1 MANPYKFRKLFKPIK
16 EATSDAYKAAVEN
29 PYIQNYA
36 DVVGGKKGRIAQ
48 GFGLGAP
55 VYATNKIIDMAVPQR
70 TTEPEKIIEDEV
82 DITVEAGPEKDNI
95 LIEENEIQID
105 AGDADAA
112 DESTN
117 VSDGADSSNSD
128 TTTSALVDQ
137 SNKYM
142 DSYDNDSLARIDGY
156 KDVIRQFMGDG
167 DEGQRMQKMGM
178 LVQLGSA
185 LMSGRS
191 MDSGMKGF
199 MDIVGQAG
207 MQIAPTLFSMGVE
220 KGKAEREIGAAAL
233 NMYLSEIDTQADRSG
248 PIMAVYENVYKRG
261 ENNEVMYGNDGNP
274 ITLEKR
280 KVGDYYRK
288 SPKMNQFMDANEA
301 YGVPKYTFLDPNSSE
316 GAGQAAGLF
325 GSNTSGATAE
335 GTAARD
341 SQMSYARFI
350 GQGLDTMADTIMPIL
365 IQNKDVL
372 AGITGEIGRLVAGP
386 AAAVEQISNAIT
398 NGLGGQE
405 KLNDMYN
412 SQVDSMIDK
421 NWRQGDKY
429 EGFAVLDSPNYFMKI
444 DGKEVGFFID
454 AENKYGL
461 NVGAQYANGKQVEP
475 GEATYYATQDGL
487 TRLLQNP
494 YQNQMI
500 TFENTLGLMLSRDRQ
515 PTGRMLADIMKR
527 SFEDTKMTGLTG
539 RSADPYKVIS
549 NYAFIFNEL
558 KAHRE
563 KALGFAGYTNDVAE
577 STQNGKNKIYAPS
590 EYNIKGMD
598 KFASLYYQLRSNP
611 VDKHRYAALNI
622 GTMDYGAWLQSV
634 GGNLQLDNAE
644 NNQTTESITNDIM
657 EQMK

>member
-1 MANPYKFRKLFKPIK
+1 MVNPYKFRKLFKPIK

-29 PYIQNYA
+29 PYVQNYA
-36 DVVGGKKGRIAQ
+36 DVVGGKRGRIAQ
-48 GFGLGAP
+48 GLGIAAP
-55 VYATNKIIDMAVPQR
+55 VYASNKIMDMAVPQR
-70 TTEPEKIIEDEV
+70 TVEPEREEIINE
-82 DITVEAGPEKDNI
+82 DITVEETPTEDNI

-105 AGDADAA
+105 PGDAGAA

-117 VSDGADSSNSD
+117 ISEGADSSNSD

-137 SNKYM
+137 SNNYM
-142 DSYDNDSLARIDGY
+142 DSYDNDSLARIEGY

-167 DEGQRMQKMGM
+167 DEGMRMQKMGLM
-178 LVQLGSA
+178 LQLGSA
-185 LMSGRS
+185 LMSGKS

-199 MDIVGQAG
+199 MDIIGQAG
-207 MQIAPTLFSMGVE
+207 MQVAPTLFQMGVE

-233 NMYLSEIDTQADRSG
+233 NMYMTELDSQSDRSG
-248 PIMAVYENVYKRG
+248 PIMAVYENVHKTG
-261 ENNEVMYGNDGNP
+261 ENGQLLYGNDGNP
-274 ITLEKR
+274 IVLEKR

-288 SPKMNQFMDANEA
+288 SPKMDQFMAANEA
-301 YGVPKYTFLDPNSSE
+301 YGVPKYTFIDPNSNKE
-316 GAGQAAGLF
+316 AAQAAGLF
-325 GSNTSGATAE
+325 GNTSATAE

-341 SQMSYARFI
+341 AQMSYARFI
-350 GQGLDTMADTIMPIL
+350 GQGLDTMADVIMPIL

-372 AGITGEIGRLVAGP
+372 AGITGEIGRLAAGP
-386 AAAVEQISNAIT
+386 AAAVEQISNAVM
-398 NGLGGQE
+398 NGLGGQG
-405 KLNDMYN
+405 KLNEMYN

-421 NWRQGDKY
+421 NWKQGERY
-429 EGFAVLDSPNYFMKI
+429 QGFAVLDSPNYFMNI
-444 DGKEVGFFID
+444 NGKEVGFFID
-454 AENKYGL
+454 AENKYGR
-461 NVGAQYANGKQVEP
+461 NANAQYVNGKQVEP

-549 NYAFIFNEL
+549 NYAFIFKEL

-577 STQNGKNKIYAPS
+577 STQNGGVKIYAPS

-598 KFASLYYQLRSNP
+598 KFASLYYQLRHNKI
-611 VDKHRYAALNI
+611 DGYRYATHDI
-622 GTMDYGAWLQSV
+622 GTMDYGAWVQSV

-644 NNQTTESITNDIM
+644 NNKSTEDITNDIM

>member
-1 MANPYKFRKLFKPIK
+1 MVNPYKFRKLFKPIK

-29 PYIQNYA
+29 PYVQNYA
-36 DVVGGKKGRIAQ
+36 DVVGGKRGRIAQ
-48 GFGLGAP
+48 GFGLAAP
-55 VYATNKIIDMAVPQR
+55 VYATNKIMDMAVPQR
-70 TTEPEKIIEDEV
+70 TVEPEREV
-82 DITVEAGPEKDNI
+82 ELNEDITVEETPKEDNI

-105 AGDADAA
+105 PGDAGAA

-117 VSDGADSSNSD
+117 ISEGADDSNSD

-137 SNKYM
+137 SNNYM
-142 DSYDNDSLARIDGY
+142 DSYDNDSLARIEGY

-167 DEGQRMQKMGM
+167 DEGMRMQKAGLM
-178 LVQLGSA
+178 LQLGSA
-185 LMSGRS
+185 LMSGKS

-199 MDIVGQAG
+199 MDIIGQAG
-207 MQIAPTLFSMGVE
+207 MQVAPTLFQMGVE

-233 NMYLSEIDTQADRSG
+233 NMYMTELDSQSDRSG
-248 PIMAVYENVYKRG
+248 PIMAVYENVYKTG
-261 ENNEVMYGNDGNP
+261 ENNQLLYGNDGNP
-274 ITLEKR
+274 IILEKR

-288 SPKMNQFMDANEA
+288 SPKMDQFMAANEA
-301 YGVPKYTFLDPNSSE
+301 YGVPRYTFLDPNSSE

-325 GSNTSGATAE
+325 GNNTSATAE

-341 SQMSYARFI
+341 AQMSYARFI
-350 GQGLDTMADTIMPIL
+350 GQGLDTMADVIMPIL

-386 AAAVEQISNAIT
+386 AAAVEQISNAVM
-398 NGLGGQE
+398 NGLGGQG

-421 NWRQGDKY
+421 NWKGGEKY
-429 EGFAVLDSPNYFMKI
+429 QGFAVLDSPNYFMNI
-444 DGKEVGFFID
+444 NGKEVGFFID
-454 AENKYGL
+454 AENKYGR
-461 NVGAQYANGKQVEP
+461 NSNPQYVNGKQVDP

-549 NYAFIFNEL
+549 NYAFIFKEL

-577 STQNGKNKIYAPS
+577 STQNGGVKIYAPR
-590 EYNIKGMD
+590 EYDIKGMD
-598 KFASLYYQLRSNP
+598 KFASLYYQLRHNKI
-611 VDKHRYAALNI
+611 DGYRYATHDI
-622 GTMDYGAWLQSV
+622 GTMDYGAWVQSI

-644 NNQTTESITNDIM
+644 NNKSTEDITNDIM

>member
-1 MANPYKFRKLFKPIK
+1 MVNPYKFRKLFKPIK

-29 PYIQNYA
+29 PYVQNYA
-36 DVVGGKKGRIAQ
+36 DVVGGKSGRIAQ
-48 GFGLGAP
+48 GFGIAAP
-55 VYATNKIIDMAVPQR
+55 VYATNKIVDMAVPQR
-70 TTEPEKIIEDEV
+70 TVEPEREEIINE
-82 DITVEAGPEKDNI
+82 DITVEETPKEDNI

-105 AGDADAA
+105 PGDEDAA

-117 VSDGADSSNSD
+117 VSDKADSSNSD

-142 DSYDNDSLARIDGY
+142 DSYDNDSLARIEGY

-167 DEGQRMQKMGM
+167 DEGMRMQKAGLM
-178 LVQLGSA
+178 LQLGSA
-185 LMSGRS
+185 LMSGKS

-199 MDIVGQAG
+199 MDIIGQAG
-207 MQIAPTLFSMGVE
+207 MQVAPTLFQMGVE

-233 NMYLSEIDTQADRSG
+233 NMYMSELDTQADRSG

-325 GSNTSGATAE
+325 GSNTSATAE

-341 SQMSYARFI
+341 AQMSYARFI
-350 GQGLDTMADTIMPIL
+350 GQGLDTMADVIMPIL

-398 NGLGGQE
+398 NGLGGQAE
-405 KLNDMYN
+405 LNKMYN
-412 SQVDSMIDK
+412 SNVDSMIDK
-421 NWRQGDKY
+421 NWRQGEKY
-429 EGFAVLDSPNYFMKI
+429 QGFAVLDSPNYFMKI

-454 AENKYGL
+454 AENKYGR
-461 NVGAQYANGKQVEP
+461 NSNPQYVNGKQVDP

-549 NYAFIFNEL
+549 NYGFIFNEL

-598 KFASLYYQLRSNP
+598 KFASLYYQLRNNP
-611 VDKHRYAALNI
+611 VDQHRYAALNI
-622 GTMDYGAWLQSV
+622 GTMDYGAWLQSI
-634 GGNLQLDNAE
+634 GGNIQLDNAE

>member
-1 MANPYKFRKLFKPIK
+1 MVNPYKFRKLFKPIK

-29 PYIQNYA
+29 PYVQNYA
-36 DVVGGKKGRIAQ
+36 DVVGGKRGRIAQ
-48 GFGLGAP
+48 GFGLAAP
-55 VYATNKIIDMAVPQR
+55 VYATNKIMDMAVPQR
-70 TTEPEKIIEDEV
+70 TVEPEREV
-82 DITVEAGPEKDNI
+82 ELNEDITVEETPKEDNI

-105 AGDADAA
+105 PGDAGAA

-117 VSDGADSSNSD
+117 ISEGADDSNSD

-137 SNKYM
+137 SNNYM
-142 DSYDNDSLARIDGY
+142 DSYDNDSLARIEGY

-167 DEGQRMQKMGM
+167 DEGMRMQKAGLM
-178 LVQLGSA
+178 LQLGSA
-185 LMSGRS
+185 LMSGKS

-199 MDIVGQAG
+199 MDIIGQAG
-207 MQIAPTLFSMGVE
+207 MQVAPTLFQMGVE

-233 NMYLSEIDTQADRSG
+233 NMYMTELDTQSDRSG
-248 PIMAVYENVYKRG
+248 PIMAVYENVHKTG
-261 ENNEVMYGNDGNP
+261 ENGELLYGNDGNP
-274 ITLEKR
+274 IVLEKR

-301 YGVPKYTFLDPNSSE
+301 YGVPKYTFIDPNSNKE
-316 GAGQAAGLF
+316 AAQAAGLF
-325 GSNTSGATAE
+325 GNTSVTAE

-341 SQMSYARFI
+341 AQMSYARFI
-350 GQGLDTMADTIMPIL
+350 GQGLDTMADVIMPIL

-372 AGITGEIGRLVAGP
+372 AGITGEIGRLAAGP
-386 AAAVEQISNAIT
+386 AAAVEQISNAVM
-398 NGLGGQE
+398 NGLGGQG

-412 SQVDSMIDK
+412 SQVDSMVDK
-421 NWRQGDKY
+421 NWKQGQRY
-429 EGFAVLDSPNYFMKI
+429 EGFAVLDSPNYFMNI
-444 DGKEVGFFID
+444 NGKEVGFFID
-454 AENKYGL
+454 AENKYGR
-461 NVGAQYANGKQVEP
+461 NSNPQYVNGKQVDP

-549 NYAFIFNEL
+549 NYAFIFKEL

-563 KALGFAGYTNDVAE
+563 KALGFAGYTNDIAE
-577 STQNGKNKIYAPS
+577 SKQNGGVKTYAPM

-598 KFASLYYQLRSNP
+598 KFASLYYQLRHNKI
-611 VDKHRYAALNI
+611 DGYRYATHDI
-622 GTMDYGAWLQSV
+622 GTMDYGAWVQSV

-644 NNQTTESITNDIM
+644 NNKSTEDITNDIM

>member
-1 MANPYKFRKLFKPIK
+1 MVNPYKFRKLFKPIK

-55 VYATNKIIDMAVPQR
+55 VYATNKIIDMALPQR

-233 NMYLSEIDTQADRSG
+233 NMYLSELDTQADRSG

-325 GSNTSGATAE
+325 GSTSGATAE

-405 KLNDMYN
+405 KLNEMYN

-421 NWRQGDKY
+421 NWRQGEKY

-454 AENKYGL
+454 AENKYGR

-475 GEATYYATQDGL
+475 GESTYYATQDGL

-563 KALGFAGYTNDVAE
+563 KALGFAGYTNDVTE

-598 KFASLYYQLRSNP
+598 KFASLYYQLRNNKI
-611 VDKHRYAALNI
+611 DGYRYATEDI

>member
-1 MANPYKFRKLFKPIK
+1 MVNPYKFRKLFKPIK

-29 PYIQNYA
+29 PYVQNYA
-36 DVVGGKKGRIAQ
+36 DVVGGKSGRIAQ
-48 GFGLGAP
+48 GFGIAAP
-55 VYATNKIIDMAVPQR
+55 VYATNKIVDMAVPQR
-70 TTEPEKIIEDEV
+70 TVEPEREEIINE
-82 DITVEAGPEKDNI
+82 DITVEETPKEDNI

-105 AGDADAA
+105 PGDEDAA

-142 DSYDNDSLARIDGY
+142 DSYDNDSLARIEGY

-167 DEGQRMQKMGM
+167 DEGMRMQKAGLM
-178 LVQLGSA
+178 LQLGSA
-185 LMSGRS
+185 LMSGKS

-199 MDIVGQAG
+199 MDIIGQAG
-207 MQIAPTLFSMGVE
+207 MQVAPTLFQMGVE

-233 NMYLSEIDTQADRSG
+233 NMYMSELDTQADRSG

-325 GSNTSGATAE
+325 GSNTSATAE

-341 SQMSYARFI
+341 AQMSYARFI
-350 GQGLDTMADTIMPIL
+350 GQGLDTMADVIMPIL

-398 NGLGGQE
+398 NGLGGQGE
-405 KLNDMYN
+405 LNKIYN

-421 NWRQGDKY
+421 NWKGGEKY
-429 EGFAVLDSPNYFMKI
+429 QGFAVLDSPNYFMKI

-454 AENKYGL
+454 AENKYGR
-461 NVGAQYANGKQVEP
+461 NSNPQYVNGKQVDP

-563 KALGFAGYTNDVAE
+563 KALGFAGYTNDIAE

-611 VDKHRYAALNI
+611 VDQHRYAALNI
-622 GTMDYGAWLQSV
+622 GTMDYGAWLQSI
-634 GGNLQLDNAE
+634 GGNIQLDNAE
-644 NNQTTESITNDIM
+644 NNKTTEDITNDIM

>member
-1 MANPYKFRKLFKPIK
+1 MVNPYKFRKLFKPIK

-29 PYIQNYA
+29 PYVQNYA

-48 GFGLGAP
+48 AFGIGAP
-55 VYATNKIIDMAVPQR
+55 VYATNKIVDMAVPQR
-70 TTEPEKIIEDEV
+70 TVEPEKIIEEQE

-95 LIEENEIQID
+95 LIQENEIQID

-112 DESTN
+112 NESTN
-117 VSDGADSSNSD
+117 VSDNADSSNSD

-142 DSYDNDSLARIDGY
+142 DSYDNDSLARIEGY

-167 DEGQRMQKMGM
+167 DEGMRMQKAGLM
-178 LVQLGSA
+178 LQLGSA
-185 LMSGRS
+185 LMSGKS

-199 MDIVGQAG
+199 MDIIGQAG
-207 MQIAPTLFSMGVE
+207 MQVAPTLFQMGVE

-233 NMYLSEIDTQADRSG
+233 NMYMSELDTQADRSG

-325 GSNTSGATAE
+325 GSNTSATAE

-454 AENKYGL
+454 AQNKYGR

-549 NYAFIFNEL
+549 NYGFIFNEL

-577 STQNGKNKIYAPS
+577 STQNGGSKTYAPS

-598 KFASLYYQLRSNP
+598 KFASLYYQLRNNP
-611 VDKHRYAALNI
+611 VDGYRYSAHNI
-622 GTMDYGAWLQSV
+622 GTMDYGAWLQSI
-634 GGNLQLDNAE
+634 GGNIQLDNAE

>member
-1 MANPYKFRKLFKPIK
+1 MVNPYKFRKLFKPIK

-405 KLNDMYN
+405 KLNEMYN
-412 SQVDSMIDK
+412 SNVDSMIDK
-421 NWRQGDKY
+421 NWRQGEKY

-454 AENKYGL
+454 AENKYGR